1 MHNLLYKEEKKFL
14 TPPVVFVNTLPF
26 PSLCVIYQS
35 MPVGCWWLQN
45 VFDSCNSVVYCF
57 WLNMNHRSLNPWIH
71 YTTPIKKINKA
82 CHLGSAMFIWRRF
95 TLTAVLMGK
104 GEGRVMLLM
113 VIYWLRY
120 NILLK
125 VTSLYAFSQQLL
137 KIMFFDQD
145 YSTNKVTKFN
155 SNSTLLELNVLLPST
170 TRQWTANKKT
180 SSQCTDLTWIHLQD

>member
-1 MHNLLYKEEKKFL
+1 
-14 TPPVVFVNTLPF
+14 
-26 PSLCVIYQS
+26 
-35 MPVGCWWLQN
+35 
-45 VFDSCNSVVYCF
+45 
-57 WLNMNHRSLNPWIH
+57 
-71 YTTPIKKINKA
+71 
-82 CHLGSAMFIWRRF
+82 
-95 TLTAVLMGK
+95 MGK

-170 TRQWTANKKT
+170 TRQ
-180 SSQCTDLTWIHLQD
+180 